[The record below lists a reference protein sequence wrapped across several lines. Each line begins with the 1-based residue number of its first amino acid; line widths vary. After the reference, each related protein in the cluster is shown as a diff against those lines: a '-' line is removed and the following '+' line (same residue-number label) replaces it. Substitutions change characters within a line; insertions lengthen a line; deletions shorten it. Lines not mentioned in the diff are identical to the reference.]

1 MVAQTIGAKVVATVD
16 YILQDFAK
24 VAVADYELQVYVME
38 DWNTVEEHEA
48 GPYLDV
54 EMAEEL
60 MKASDAQGSLL
71 LVLVVAGLL
80 KQQECPW
87 SIPHQTS
94 QMETGQK
101 VEQHSAGQQVMGVEA
116 S

>member
-1 MVAQTIGAKVVATVD
+1 VVATVD

-24 VAVADYELQVYVME
+24 VAVADYELQVYMME

-60 MKASDAQGSLL
+60 MKASDG
-71 LVLVVAGLL
+71 
-80 KQQECPW
+80 
-87 SIPHQTS
+87 
-94 QMETGQK
+94 
-101 VEQHSAGQQVMGVEA
+101 
-116 S
+116 